1 MTKPESLTLYQLY
14 QFQYR
19 PARQA
24 GLRNRRRQPYISA
37 LNRFGRF
44 LGREP
49 YLADLTDDKLR
60 QFVQWLDAAHG
71 GKSSANTVAAIRS
84 LWRFAAE
91 AGYCGRPKY
100 KRRNPRREPASSPAP
115 NSLMLAFQNDYAPL
129 RLTGRS
135 PQTRHAM
142 QIAIG
147 HFSKMLGREALVTD
161 LTDENLVRLLSFLID
176 TRQNSAITANKVADK
191 LLALWR
197 FLAKRKRVDLWP
209 EVRKLPEPA
218 RIPQAW
224 SLSQL
229 SALLAAAEQ
238 EPGLVAGIPASD
250 WWAGLLLVIWDTGER
265 ISAVLALEWADLE
278 LESGWLTIRAEI
290 RKGKKKPLLRR
301 LRPETVERLKRLYAP
316 DRTLIFPWARDRQFV
331 WKDFGPIL
339 RRAGL
344 PHDRRSKFHRI
355 RRSVASH
362 FQAAGGDATALL
374 DHTSRTVTLNY
385 LDPRI
390 VKETQAI
397 DLLPPID
404 RKGGAA

>member
-1 MTKPESLTLYQLY
+1 MTKTNTATLYQLY

-91 AGYCGRPKY
+91 VGYCGRPKY
-100 KRRNPRREPASSPAP
+100 KRRKPRREPNKPPAD
-115 NSLMLAFQNDYAPL
+115 NSLILAFQNDYAPL

-147 HFSKMLGREALVTD
+147 HFSKMLGREALITD
-161 LTDENLVRLLSFLID
+161 LKDENLVRLLSYLID
-176 TRQNSAITANKVADK
+176 IRQNSAITANKVADK

-197 FLAKRKRVDLWP
+197 FLAKRKRVELWP

-224 SLSQL
+224 TLSQL
-229 SALLAAAEQ
+229 SALLASADAQ
-238 EPGLVAGIPASD
+238 PGLVSGLPAGD
-250 WWAGLLLVIWDTGER
+250 WWSGLLLVMWDTGER
-265 ISAVLALEWADLE
+265 ISALLALEWSDLE
-278 LESGWLTIRAEI
+278 LDSGWLTIRAEI

-301 LRPETVERLKRLYAP
+301 LRPETLERLSKLRTP
-316 DRTLIFPWARDRQFV
+316 DSLLMFPWARDKRQL
-331 WKDFGPIL
+331 WIAFGPIL
-339 RRAGL
+339 KRAGL
-344 PHDRRSKFHRI
+344 PADRRSKFHRL

-397 DLLPPID
+397 DLLPAIE
-404 RKGGAA
+404 RKGGIA